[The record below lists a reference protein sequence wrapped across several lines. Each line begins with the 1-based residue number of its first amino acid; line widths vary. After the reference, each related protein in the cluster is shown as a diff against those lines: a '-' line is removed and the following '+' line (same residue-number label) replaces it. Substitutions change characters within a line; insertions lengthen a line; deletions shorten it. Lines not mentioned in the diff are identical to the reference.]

1 MTLVMHRRALI
12 LGGLAVALGT
22 ASGAGA
28 AEPPPGPPKPVFV
41 ALGDYT
47 INLHGKSD
55 QFGFVV
61 ISVTVQ
67 VVPEAASGLRDI
79 MPRVKESV
87 MRRLMVLAD
96 RGALLPGQTDPL
108 ILKEILAETLNK
120 LKPDAVQEVLITR
133 LMYG

>member
-1 MTLVMHRRALI
+1 MTSVMHRRAMI
-12 LGGLAVALGT
+12 LGALALALGT
-22 ASGAGA
+22 ASAAGA

-67 VVPEAASGLRDI
+67 VVPEAANGLRDI
-79 MPRVKESV
+79 MPRVKEGV

-96 RGALLPGQTDPL
+96 RGELLPGQTDPL
-108 ILKEILAETLNK
+108 MLKEILAETLNK
-120 LKPDAVQEVLITR
+120 LKPDAIQEVLITR